1 MPGRKPGRP
10 KTSQKAV
17 ASRSD
22 KKSAEASTS
31 AIASATKGK
40 DQSQMKMSK
49 VTSLLDSN
57 LSGDKGTEGEGQI
70 ADVIGQKASA
80 KQLSEMNTPLVPG
93 SLLKERPKITK
104 GVCMKNLA
112 SPIKSEPRS
121 NDILFISSIHVILFG
136 MQRHIP
142 FLLVYC
148 IVIFAR

>member
-31 AIASATKGK
+31 ATASATKGK
-40 DQSQMKMSK
+40 DQSQMSK

-80 KQLSEMNTPLVPG
+80 KLLSEMNTPLVPG
-93 SLLKERPKITK
+93 NLLKERLKITK

-112 SPIKSEPRS
+112 SPIKSEPKT
-121 NDILFISSIHVILFG
+121 NDTLFISSILVILFG
-136 MQRHIP
+136 T
-142 FLLVYC
+142 LLIC
-148 IVIFAR
+148 AR